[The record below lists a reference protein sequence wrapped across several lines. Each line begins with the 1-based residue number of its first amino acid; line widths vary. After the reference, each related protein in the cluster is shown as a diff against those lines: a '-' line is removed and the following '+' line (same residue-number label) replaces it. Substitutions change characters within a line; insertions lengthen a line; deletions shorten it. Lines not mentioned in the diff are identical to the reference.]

1 MRLRMTLALGA
12 ALAAAGAARAQ
23 GSYGMAPVGEQKLP
37 DPPALEI
44 EQKLGAQV
52 PTDLTFRD
60 EHNNPV
66 RLGDLIGGKPAV
78 LVLAYYRCPQL
89 CNQVLNGVVD
99 AMRKIPLDVG
109 ADYTVITVSFDPKEK
124 PPLAWE
130 KKHNYVREYGRPG
143 AEQGWHFLTGDK
155 ASIDALAGAVG
166 FKYEY
171 DPRKKLYYHASGIM
185 VLTPGGKVS
194 RYFFGIEYPA
204 MDLRLGLVEASE
216 GGVGSVADR
225 LLLLC
230 YHYDPVTGTYKS
242 VMDILAVAGALT
254 VLALGVVLFR
264 VWRQA
269 RRDAARAAAGQQA

>member
-143 AEQGWHFLTGDK
+143 A
-155 ASIDALAGAVG
+155 
-166 FKYEY
+166 
-171 DPRKKLYYHASGIM
+171 
-185 VLTPGGKVS
+185 
-194 RYFFGIEYPA
+194 
-204 MDLRLGLVEASE
+204 
-216 GGVGSVADR
+216 
-225 LLLLC
+225 
-230 YHYDPVTGTYKS
+230 
-242 VMDILAVAGALT
+242 
-254 VLALGVVLFR
+254 
-264 VWRQA
+264 
-269 RRDAARAAAGQQA
+269 